1 MDRRDFLTST
11 GAAAALAAT
20 APASAVAAAN
30 TASTPPQPHAD
41 PQKFKLGIPWPK
53 TVSGPADMA
62 HRLALRIKE
71 ATNGRIDFEIEG
83 DHQADAQNSATA
95 AFEYGSEHDRQ
106 LRTPALMYFAGLPAN
121 SGLSPTD
128 LEAWISYGGGQ
139 ELWDRA
145 LSETGMKPLLAGHL
159 GENPPL
165 LSHVEITGLES
176 LQGLRVASTS
186 ASGNL
191 LRAMGADVVEG
202 PPSQLADAFASGAI
216 DAIEHGSTL
225 NAMGA
230 GLAQHAQFAYVPG
243 LSASGSAVALR
254 VPTQVWQSF
263 SDADRAII
271 SACAREAYLSTLNE
285 ARLSETVL
293 LKTLTARH
301 GLKVK
306 TMPREMTNA
315 LPNLARAIIAD
326 VASRD
331 ELSKTINASYM
342 AFRQHIENGRF
353 NGPTEAMTS

>member
-20 APASAVAAAN
+20 APATAVAAAN
-30 TASTPPQPHAD
+30 SGSATPKPVAASQE
-41 PQKFKLGIPWPK
+41 FKLCIPWPK

-71 ATNGRIDFEIEG
+71 ATDSRISFSIEG
-83 DHQADAQNSATA
+83 NHQADARSLPDE

-106 LRTPALMYFAGLPAN
+106 LSAPALMYFAGLPAN

-139 ELWDRA
+139 ELWDQA
-145 LSETGMKPLLAGHL
+145 VSKTGMKPLLAGHL
-159 GENPPL
+159 GESPPL
-165 LSHVEITGLES
+165 WSTVEINGLES
-176 LQGLRVASTS
+176 LHGLRVASTS
-186 ASGNL
+186 ASGSL
-191 LRAMGADVVEG
+191 LRALGAEVIEV
-202 PPSQLADAFASGAI
+202 PHAQLADAFASGAI
-216 DAIEHGSTL
+216 HAIEHGSTL

-230 GLAQHAQFAYVPG
+230 GLAQRARYAYVSG
-243 LSASGSAVALR
+243 LSAAGSAVALR
-254 VPTQVWQSF
+254 VPTQAWKSF
-263 SDADRAII
+263 SDADRAIV

-293 LKTLTARH
+293 LKTLTGRH

-306 TMPREMTNA
+306 AMPQEISNA

-342 AFRQHIENGRF
+342 AFRHHIDNGRF